1 MNELVRLTAREAVTR
16 LKRGEVTP
24 LALIDAAL
32 ERIAETEP
40 AVNAIPTA
48 CADRAREHAARL
60 RAAPLADRPP
70 WYLHG
75 LPIVVK
81 DLSDVSG
88 VRTTYGSPIY
98 ADHVPERSDIMV
110 ETLEANGAIVLA
122 KSATPEFG
130 AGANTFNEVFGRTRN
145 PWDTAKTPGGSSGGT
160 AVALA
165 TGQIWLGTGSDL
177 GGSLR
182 IPASYCGVVGL
193 RPTPGRVAAGPR
205 PLPFNHLSVH
215 GPMAR
220 NVGDLA
226 LMLDAQCGRHASD
239 PLSLPRPAT
248 SFSAAAAAPAV
259 GSRVAY
265 SADLGVVPVD
275 PEVAAI
281 CAGAARTF
289 ERLGASMTE
298 ACPDLGDAEFIFQT
312 LRAAQFA
319 AEKAPLLHQHRDLLK
334 PEIVWNI
341 EKGLALGA
349 EEIGDAER
357 RRGALYQRVAGFFAD
372 HDLLVSP
379 AVVVAP
385 YDGAER
391 YVTEVGG
398 RTFDN
403 YVSWL
408 ALSFAITV
416 TSCPAI
422 SVPCG
427 LTQAGLPVG
436 LQLVGRPG
444 GDAEVVAAAAAF
456 EAAHDFA
463 AMVPIDP
470 RGAEALEAGRQAAR

>member
-1 MNELVRLTAREAVTR
+1 MNELVRLTAREAVAR
-16 LKRGEVTP
+16 LRRAEVSP
-24 LALIDAAL
+24 LELIDAAL

-40 AVNAIPTA
+40 AVNAIPTP
-48 CADRAREHAARL
+48 CADRARSHAARL
-60 RAAPLADRPP
+60 NAAPPADPPP

-81 DLSDVSG
+81 DLSDVAG

-98 ADHVPERSDIMV
+98 ADHMPERSDIMV

-145 PWDTAKTPGGSSGGT
+145 PWDTRMTPGGSSGGT

-205 PLPFNHLSVH
+205 QLPYNHLSVH

-220 NVGDLA
+220 NVGDVA
-226 LMLDAQCGRHASD
+226 LMLDAQCGGHARD
-239 PLSLPRPAT
+239 PLSLPRPPT
-248 SFSAAAAAPAV
+248 SFSAAVAAPEVPA
-259 GSRVAY
+259 RVAY
-265 SADLGVVPVD
+265 SADLGMVPVD

-281 CAGAARTF
+281 CADAARTF
-289 ERLGASMTE
+289 AGLGARVTQ
-298 ACPDLGDAEFIFQT
+298 ACPDLDDAEFIFQT

-319 AEKAPLLHQHRDLLK
+319 AEKASLLREHRDLLK

-349 EEIGDAER
+349 EEMGDAER
-357 RRGALYQRVAGFFAD
+357 RRGALYQRIVSFFAD
-372 HDLLVSP
+372 HDLLISP
-379 AVVVAP
+379 AVVIAP
-385 YDGAER
+385 YDGALR

-416 TSCPAI
+416 TSCPAL

-427 LTQAGLPVG
+427 FTQAGLPVG
-436 LQLVGRPG
+436 LQLVGPPG
-444 GDAEVVAAAAAF
+444 GDAELLAAAATF
-456 EAAHDFA
+456 EAAHGFA

-470 RGAEALEAGRQAAR
+470 RGAAERPEAE